1 MILVLWGK
9 GARTRRSWGLVRACC
24 GVIGWLPV
32 IVTRMFR
39 CRRPCHAFVRHLANP
54 ISHSFNTLQSFLLFP
69 CYYKG
74 VASRAIAHQV
84 EHFLSSDSFEPSTHP
99 SINPSINTFFHPS
112 THIISFLPSIHQ
124 ATTNTYLV
132 YVPVTCHLPITS
144 HHAGSSFLPAK
155 TPIGPQPNS
164 SCDLHEVLPS
174 LARDLTRHT
183 PFITTAQSPRRNH
196 RYVFFTST

>member
-1 MILVLWGK
+1 MS
-9 GARTRRSWGLVRACC
+9 TT
-24 GVIGWLPV
+24 LP
-32 IVTRMFR
+32 
-39 CRRPCHAFVRHLANP
+39 CLCSPSCE
-54 ISHSFNTLQSFLLFP
+54 SHQSFIQHATILPSFP
-69 CYYKG
+69 CYYKA